1 MIIIIFY
8 QICNRFSKQA
18 YTINSASKN
27 IVKLTRDFNRRIN
40 NLIFDL
46 TLTPLL
52 KDIKQVK
59 SIVEFSHSISFN
71 FREIIIGN
79 FIYNSNKSFFIT
91 EIELLILMSEALKKT
106 NTSNY
111 NLINTFTLV
120 IIHKTTDRKQY

>member
-8 QICNRFSKQA
+8 QIYNRFKKQA

-27 IVKLTRDFNRRIN
+27 IVKSTGNFNRRIN
-40 NLIFDL
+40 NPIFDL
-46 TLTPLL
+46 TLAPLL

-79 FIYNSNKSFFIT
+79 FIYNSNRSLFIA
-91 EIELLILMSEALKKT
+91 EVELFILMSEVLKK
-106 NTSNY
+106 NNCSNY